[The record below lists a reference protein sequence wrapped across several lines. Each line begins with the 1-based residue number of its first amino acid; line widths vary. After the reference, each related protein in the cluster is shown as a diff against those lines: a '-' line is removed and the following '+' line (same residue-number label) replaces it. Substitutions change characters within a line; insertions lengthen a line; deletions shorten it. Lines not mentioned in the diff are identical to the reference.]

1 MPLAQRYYRIVSKN
15 RENTYLPIRLTLL
28 ASACVL
34 SLFALAPRSF
44 AQSVDPA
51 AQATSAS
58 PQTSSAAQA
67 RPDARQRA
75 FKVGRIK
82 IEIVDI
88 FEESDLA
95 WFYRAVNSAKIST
108 KVEIVRR
115 ELLFAEGD
123 DYDPF
128 LVAESERALRNLPF
142 LRQASITPVQDGERI
157 NFLVRVQDTW
167 TLFPFVNI
175 SSGGGSNSKAIG
187 VTEGNFL
194 GYGKRLELLVAD
206 DEGREK
212 IEGVYDDRRLF
223 GTYNRLTL
231 GHFERSDGFR
241 SVTSL
246 GRPFRSLVDPYAWS
260 INTNF
265 YDLVG
270 RLFEAGDESFIY
282 RQRKSSV
289 SAGYT
294 VPKGNPEE
302 VLRRYTFGYD
312 YTEDDYSEADAEDF
326 EDINLNP
333 NSVNQDPSQLAED
346 RRFSGPLFAFQRIV
360 PDYLSI
366 NFVDRFE
373 RVEDFNLGNELNF
386 RTQVA
391 PKALGSREDT
401 LLLKASTTDGWRLT
415 PTSFFRAEINGAS
428 RIDLHEVSNVLF
440 GARLKFY
447 DIVGALQL
455 GGFYIGKH
463 TLASSLS
470 IDIGEKLDRD
480 FQLLLGA
487 GNGLRGYKDRTFSG
501 DHRIVLHL
509 EDRFYMVE
517 DVFRLLSIGGALFFD
532 AGGTSDDGISDLL
545 KDNLYADVGFG
556 LRFGV
561 SRSSG
566 GAVIR
571 ADVAFPLRDGPDGSG
586 TFEPRFIITAGQA
599 FSAKLPSERLRSQ
612 AASVS
617 AGFLP

>member
-1 MPLAQRYYRIVSKN
+1 VSKYC
-15 RENTYLPIRLTLL
+15 ENIFLRILIGQL
-28 ASACVL
+28 
-34 SLFALAPRSF
+34 LFASLLLIILPTCAF
-44 AQSVDPA
+44 AQ
-51 AQATSAS
+51 TSTSTSKDSSRAK
-58 PQTSSAAQA
+58 TSSSAKA
-67 RPDARQRA
+67 RK
-75 FKVGRIK
+75 FKVGDIN
-82 IEIVDI
+82 IEVADI
-88 FEESDLA
+88 FEESELA

-108 KVEIVRR
+108 RIEIIRR

-123 DYDPF
+123 NYDPF
-128 LVAESERALRNLPF
+128 LVAESERNLRSLPF
-142 LRQASITPVQDGERI
+142 LRQVSITPVPDGEKI

-167 TLFPFVNI
+167 TLFPFINL
-175 SSGGGSNSKAIG
+175 STGGGSSSSAIG
-187 VTEGNFL
+187 LTEGNFL

-206 DEGREK
+206 DEGRDK

-223 GTYNRLTL
+223 GSYNRLTL
-231 GHFERSDGFR
+231 GHFERSDGYR

-265 YDLVG
+265 FDLVG
-270 RLFEAGDESFIY
+270 RLFKDGDESFIY

-294 VPKGNPEE
+294 VPKGDPEK

-312 YTEDDYSEADAEDF
+312 YTEDNYSQADAEDF
-326 EDINLNP
+326 DDINLDP
-333 NSVNQDPSQLAED
+333 RSVNQDPSLLAED

-386 RTQVA
+386 RAQIA
-391 PKALGSREDT
+391 PEALGSSDDT

-415 PTSFFRAEINGAS
+415 PTAFFRAEISGAS
-428 RIDLHEVSNVLF
+428 RVDSHEVSNVLV

-463 TLASSLS
+463 TIASSLS
-470 IDIGEKLDRD
+470 IDTGEKLDRD

-501 DHRIVLHL
+501 DHRIVLNL
-509 EDRFYMVE
+509 EDRFYLVE

-532 AGGTSDDGISDLL
+532 AGGTSDDGFSDLI
-545 KDNLYADVGFG
+545 KDHLYADVGFG

-586 TFEPRFIITAGQA
+586 TFEPRFIVTAGQA
-599 FSAKLPSERLRSQ
+599 FSAKLPSETLRSQ